1 MLTRLQ
7 PFFDERFV
15 FATLTQLKK
24 TSTAPYKKVQIRPFL
39 QGGELT
45 FQLTYVYDKK
55 VLHENLSAP
64 EAAEAVAGLLENT
77 FCQCILHTTEHDY
90 HMTCFSRLKIKTQP
104 PTKAGEQNLSH
115 NKQKAYAIPDGEP
128 CDFLI
133 HLGVMN
139 ADGHVLKAHYDKF
152 RQINKY
158 LELVAGCV
166 DSLPKDGASTSWTS
180 AAARAITP
188 SDCITIWCGS
198 WGSMSGSSVWTSRT
212 MSSASVNRWPGIWA
226 MTGSPSSPATSR
238 AMYPASPLIWWSL
251 CTPATWQP
259 MPPLF
264 RPSAGTAVSCS
275 LFPAASMSCFP
286 RSRMTA

>member
-90 HMTCFSRLKIKTQP
+90 HMTCFSRLKI
-104 PTKAGEQNLSH
+104 
-115 NKQKAYAIPDGEP
+115 
-128 CDFLI
+128 
-133 HLGVMN
+133 
-139 ADGHVLKAHYDKF
+139 
-152 RQINKY
+152 
-158 LELVAGCV
+158 
-166 DSLPKDGASTSWTS
+166 
-180 AAARAITP
+180 
-188 SDCITIWCGS
+188 
-198 WGSMSGSSVWTSRT
+198 
-212 MSSASVNRWPGIWA
+212 
-226 MTGSPSSPATSR
+226 
-238 AMYPASPLIWWSL
+238 
-251 CTPATWQP
+251 
-259 MPPLF
+259 
-264 RPSAGTAVSCS
+264 
-275 LFPAASMSCFP
+275 
-286 RSRMTA
+286 

>member
-139 ADGHVLKAHYDKF
+139 ADGHVLAISDYEPGSDYVYYWGFAWNKADIK
-152 RQINKY
+152 
-158 LELVAGCV
+158 
-166 DSLPKDGASTSWTS
+166 
-180 AAARAITP
+180 TP
-188 SDCITIWCGS
+188 EAWNQYMADFAQK
-198 WGSMSGSSVWTSRT
+198 VR
-212 MSSASVNRWPGIWA
+212 N
-226 MTGSPSSPATSR
+226 
-238 AMYPASPLIWWSL
+238 PL
-251 CTPATWQP
+251 T
-259 MPPLF
+259 
-264 RPSAGTAVSCS
+264 VSIS
-275 LFPAASMSCFP
+275 K
-286 RSRMTA
+286 

>member
-90 HMTCFSRLKIKTQP
+90 HMTSFSRLKIKTQP
-104 PTKAGEQNLSH
+104 PTKPGS
-115 NKQKAYAIPDGEP
+115 
-128 CDFLI
+128 
-133 HLGVMN
+133 
-139 ADGHVLKAHYDKF
+139 
-152 RQINKY
+152 R
-158 LELVAGCV
+158 
-166 DSLPKDGASTSWTS
+166 TSPT
-180 AAARAITP
+180 
-188 SDCITIWCGS
+188 
-198 WGSMSGSSVWTSRT
+198 TSRRP
-212 MSSASVNRWPGIWA
+212 MPFP
-226 MTGSPSSPATSR
+226 TGNPAT
-238 AMYPASPLIWWSL
+238 
-251 CTPATWQP
+251 
-259 MPPLF
+259 F
-264 RPSAGTAVSCS
+264 
-275 LFPAASMSCFP
+275 
-286 RSRMTA
+286 

>member
-90 HMTCFSRLKIKTQP
+90 HMTCFSRLKIKTSRLP
-104 PTKAGEQNLSH
+104 RPENRTSPT
-115 NKQKAYAIPDGEP
+115 
-128 CDFLI
+128 
-133 HLGVMN
+133 
-139 ADGHVLKAHYDKF
+139 
-152 RQINKY
+152 
-158 LELVAGCV
+158 
-166 DSLPKDGASTSWTS
+166 
-180 AAARAITP
+180 
-188 SDCITIWCGS
+188 
-198 WGSMSGSSVWTSRT
+198 TSRRP
-212 MSSASVNRWPGIWA
+212 MPFP
-226 MTGSPSSPATSR
+226 MGSPV
-238 AMYPASPLIWWSL
+238 I
-251 CTPATWQP
+251 
-259 MPPLF
+259 F
-264 RPSAGTAVSCS
+264 
-275 LFPAASMSCFP
+275 
-286 RSRMTA
+286 

>member
-77 FCQCILHTTEHDY
+77 LCQCILHTTEHDY

-104 PTKAGEQNLSH
+104 P
-115 NKQKAYAIPDGEP
+115 
-128 CDFLI
+128 
-133 HLGVMN
+133 
-139 ADGHVLKAHYDKF
+139 
-152 RQINKY
+152 
-158 LELVAGCV
+158 
-166 DSLPKDGASTSWTS
+166 LPRPGNRTSPT
-180 AAARAITP
+180 
-188 SDCITIWCGS
+188 
-198 WGSMSGSSVWTSRT
+198 TSRRP
-212 MSSASVNRWPGIWA
+212 MPFP
-226 MTGSPSSPATSR
+226 MGSPV
-238 AMYPASPLIWWSL
+238 I
-251 CTPATWQP
+251 
-259 MPPLF
+259 F
-264 RPSAGTAVSCS
+264 
-275 LFPAASMSCFP
+275 
-286 RSRMTA
+286 

>member
-166 DSLPKDGASTSWTS
+166 DSLPKDRRIHIVDFG
-180 AAARAITP
+180 
-188 SDCITIWCGS
+188 CGKS
-198 WGSMSGSSVWTSRT
+198 YLTFGLYYYLVR
-212 MSSASVNRWPGIWA
+212 
-226 MTGSPSSPATSR
+226 
-238 AMYPASPLIWWSL
+238 
-251 CTPATWQP
+251 
-259 MPPLF
+259 
-264 RPSAGTAVSCS
+264 
-275 LFPAASMSCFP
+275 
-286 RSRMTA
+286 

>member
-1 MLTRLQ
+1 M
-7 PFFDERFV
+7 
-15 FATLTQLKK
+15 
-24 TSTAPYKKVQIRPFL
+24 
-39 QGGELT
+39 
-45 FQLTYVYDKK
+45 
-55 VLHENLSAP
+55 LHENLSAP

-158 LELVAGCV
+158 LEL
-166 DSLPKDGASTSWTS
+166 
-180 AAARAITP
+180 
-188 SDCITIWCGS
+188 
-198 WGSMSGSSVWTSRT
+198 
-212 MSSASVNRWPGIWA
+212 
-226 MTGSPSSPATSR
+226 
-238 AMYPASPLIWWSL
+238 
-251 CTPATWQP
+251 
-259 MPPLF
+259 
-264 RPSAGTAVSCS
+264 
-275 LFPAASMSCFP
+275 
-286 RSRMTA
+286 